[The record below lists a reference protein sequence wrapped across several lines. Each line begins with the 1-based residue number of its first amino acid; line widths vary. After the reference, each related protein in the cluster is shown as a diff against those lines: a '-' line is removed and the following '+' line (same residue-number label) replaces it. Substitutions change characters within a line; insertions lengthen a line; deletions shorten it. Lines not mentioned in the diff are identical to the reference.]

1 MHTAHVVQP
10 GDQAQPACVRERH
23 VLRHKAKLR
32 AEKKTR
38 VFAQPWA
45 FPDHS
50 ALPHETP
57 VLRETQGFKAKQ
69 HVPEHRNSF
78 NVATLPSCFL
88 VIHAPFSQS
97 ALPRDVPGSF
107 FYSKS
112 AKGLTLSLLQFAQI
126 SLFVQQRHVISWLLP
141 ARRTFAKFTV
151 RFLGSASVFRS
162 QHFRTELTITKW

>member
-38 VFAQPWA
+38 AFAQPWA

-57 VLRETQGFKAKQ
+57 LLRETQGFKAKQ

-78 NVATLPSCFL
+78 DVATLPSCFL

-97 ALPRDVPGSF
+97 ALQEMSQEAFSTPKVL
-107 FYSKS
+107 
-112 AKGLTLSLLQFAQI
+112 KG
-126 SLFVQQRHVISWLLP
+126 
-141 ARRTFAKFTV
+141 
-151 RFLGSASVFRS
+151 
-162 QHFRTELTITKW
+162 